1 MPSISK
7 KKRSRISEQILSYLY
22 NTSPEASFTV
32 KIAEEII
39 RDEEFTKSLLE
50 ELEKSKLV
58 IKISKG
64 PQGQYYTKWQ
74 RWRMSTADFDAYKN
88 LR

>member
-39 RDEEFTKSLLE
+39 RDEEFFRFGGGLE
-50 ELEKSKLV
+50 RTP
-58 IKISKG
+58 IN
-64 PQGQYYTKWQ
+64 
-74 RWRMSTADFDAYKN
+74 TACYI
-88 LR
+88 L